1 MYMKQVRI
9 VLCCALIGAMFF
21 GCCPCRHLTTG
32 TRDSVRIETV
42 VRTERIVDTAFIE
55 VPVEV
60 IRQTV
65 RDTTSHLETS
75 FAVSDARID
84 TDGRLFHS
92 LENKAQK
99 RPVSIEKE
107 IVYRDSIVYR
117 DRETEISIEVPRPLA
132 WWQQAQ
138 IRGFWMLFVILLIV
152 CRKPISGIAK
162 WLIQK
167 IG

>member
-1 MYMKQVRI
+1 MKRI
-9 VLCCALIGAMFF
+9 ASILTVAAFACATFF
-21 GCCPCRHLTTG
+21 GCCPCRNLSTSV
-32 TRDSVRIETV
+32 RDSVRIETV

-84 TDGRLFHS
+84 ADGSLFHS
-92 LENKAQK
+92 LENKPQK

-138 IRGFWMLFVILLIV
+138 IRGFWMLFAILLIV
-152 CRKPISGIAK
+152 FRKPISGIAR